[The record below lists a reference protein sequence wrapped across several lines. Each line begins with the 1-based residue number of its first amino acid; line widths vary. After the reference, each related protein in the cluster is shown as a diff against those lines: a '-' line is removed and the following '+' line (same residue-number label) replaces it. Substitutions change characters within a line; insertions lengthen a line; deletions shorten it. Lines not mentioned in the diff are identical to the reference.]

1 MATSSCQF
9 TDGEVGARSLVIL
22 PCNIHV
28 YPQNMLYRRVD
39 SKRSAFLKSQKKMLY
54 TSVRVLPVML
64 EVAVETRISW
74 YYIFGL

>member
-1 MATSSCQF
+1 MTTSSCQL

-39 SKRSAFLKSQKKMLY
+39 SSKRSAFLKKSKEDALY
-54 TSVRVLPVML
+54 FSGSFASDVR
-64 EVAVETRISW
+64 SCC
-74 YYIFGL
+74 GNQN